1 MARFFEKRSDNRTD
15 FKSTIMVEDSKG
27 IIYKARMVNY
37 SGNGLYIETDWLLR
51 PGTEIYIEME
61 KSPYTSHH
69 FDLPERYRAVILWH
83 ARLEN
88 AFYSYGYGV
97 RYAPDV
103 DAQIPQ
109 IKVLQET
116 KISDDLRRYPR
127 KHFSNTVFFTSQNA
141 YFEGLINNIS
151 KNGIFIET
159 LDDFRVGQM
168 IRLVIPGTKI
178 DNGTML
184 RGEIRHRNKKGIG
197 IQFKQLLKTKLPSI
211 QQAQNKSAYVAT
223 HLDKNPS
230 TSSMRHR
237 V

>member
-15 FKSTIMVEDSKG
+15 FKSSIMVEDSKG

-97 RYAPDV
+97 KYTPEV
-103 DAQIPQ
+103 EMKITQ
-109 IKVLQET
+109 IKILQET
-116 KISDDLRRYPR
+116 KISEDLRRYPR
-127 KHFSNTVFFTSQNA
+127 KHFSNSVFFTSRNG
-141 YFEGLINNIS
+141 YFEGLIGNIS
-151 KNGIFIET
+151 RNGVFIKT
-159 LDDFRVGQM
+159 QDDFTVGQVVR
-168 IRLVIPGTKI
+168 IVIPGTKI

-184 RGEIRHRNKKGIG
+184 KGEIRHRSKKGIG
-197 IQFKQLLKTKLPSI
+197 IQFKQLLKANLDSNPQVQTKS
-211 QQAQNKSAYVAT
+211 SCVVA
-223 HLDKNPS
+223 
-230 TSSMRHR
+230 R
-237 V
+237 

>member
-1 MARFFEKRSDNRTD
+1 MTRFYEKRSDNRTD
-15 FKSTIMVEDSKG
+15 FKSPIMVEDSKG

-61 KSPYTSHH
+61 QSPYASDS

-97 RYAPDV
+97 KYTPEV
-103 DAQIPQ
+103 ETQIPQ
-109 IKVLQET
+109 IKLLQET
-116 KISDDLRRYPR
+116 KISEDLRQYPR
-127 KHFSNTVFFTSQNA
+127 KHYSNSVFFTSRNG

-151 KNGIFIET
+151 KNGVFIKT
-159 LDDFRVGQM
+159 QDDFTVGQVVR
-168 IRLVIPGTKI
+168 IVIPGTKI

-184 RGEIRHRNKKGIG
+184 KGEIRHRSKKGIG
-197 IQFKQLLKTKLPSI
+197 IQFKQLLKAKLDYS
-211 QQAQNKSAYVAT
+211 QQVQT
-223 HLDKNPS
+223 G
-230 TSSMRHR
+230 SSCVVTR
-237 V
+237 

>member
-1 MARFFEKRSDNRTD
+1 MTRFYEKRSDNRTD
-15 FKSTIMVEDSKG
+15 FKSPITVEDTKG

-37 SGNGLYIETDWLLR
+37 SGNGLYIETDWVLQ

-61 KSPYTSHH
+61 KSPYTSDT
-69 FDLPERYRAVILWH
+69 FDLPERYRSVILWH

-88 AFYSYGYGV
+88 SFYSYGYGV

-103 DAQIPQ
+103 NAQIPQ

-116 KISDDLRRYPR
+116 KISEDLRRYR
-127 KHFSNTVFFTSQNA
+127 RRHFSNTVFFTSQNA

-159 LDDFRVGQM
+159 QDDFTIGQM

-184 RGEIRHRNKKGIG
+184 KGEIRHRNKKGIG
-197 IQFKQLLKTKLPSI
+197 VQFKQLLKTKLQSN
-211 QQAQNKSAYVAT
+211 QQAQTKSACAAA
-223 HLDKNPS
+223 
-230 TSSMRHR
+230 R
-237 V
+237 

>member
-1 MARFFEKRSDNRTD
+1 MTRFYEKRSDNRTD
-15 FKSTIMVEDSKG
+15 FKSPITVEDTKG

-37 SGNGLYIETDWLLR
+37 SGNGLYIETDWLLQ

-61 KSPYTSHH
+61 KSPYTSHN
-69 FDLPERYRAVILWH
+69 FDLPERYRSVILWH
-83 ARLEN
+83 ARLQN
-88 AFYSYGYGV
+88 SFYSYGYGV

-116 KISDDLRRYPR
+116 KISEDLRRYPR
-127 KHFSNTVFFTSQNA
+127 RHFSNTVFFTTRNA

-159 LDDFRVGQM
+159 IDDFTVGQM

-184 RGEIRHRNKKGIG
+184 KGEIRHRNKKGIG
-197 IQFKQLLKTKLPSI
+197 IQFKQLMKVKLQSN
-211 QQAQNKSAYVAT
+211 QQALTKSACAAT
-223 HLDKNPS
+223 H
-230 TSSMRHR
+230 
-237 V
+237 